1 LHMNSTFIH
10 HLLQQL
16 NGISSIAAME
26 NAFETQKMIKSLTD
40 VLRYRFGREHHIIQ
54 IRDEWHALQTLMRIY
69 KNRFGDQLQYTEKI
83 DDSALNAYIPHYC
96 LVAFIDWAIKEGFEQ
111 QEGVCHIQL
120 SITMLDNHLAQIT
133 IDGQVADQLAGI
145 LRDSGNTNQEAVD
158 YDSIAGACNRIV
170 SYTHLP
176 ASQIFRI
183 SNLSPVGQRIC
194 ILLGQEE
201 ERI

>member
-1 LHMNSTFIH
+1 MNSTFIH

-40 VLRYRFGREHHIIQ
+40 ILRYRFGREHHILQ
-54 IRDEWHALQTLMRIY
+54 IRDEWHALQTLMRMY
-69 KNRFGDQLQYTEKI
+69 KHRFGEKLQYSEKI
-83 DDSALNAYIPHYC
+83 DESALNAYIPHYC

-120 SITMLDNHLAQIT
+120 SIKLIDNHMAQIT
-133 IDGQVADQLAGI
+133 IDCQGTNQLEGI
-145 LRDSGNTNQEAVD
+145 LQDSENTNQETVD
-158 YDSIAGACNRIV
+158 YDSIAGACSRIV
-170 SYTHLP
+170 SYMHLP

-183 SNLSPVGQRIC
+183 SNASPIGQRIS
-194 ILLGQEE
+194 IVLGQEG